1 MSAVTGAWNHD
12 DVVTL
17 LTRETVWR
25 RDQVQPVVLRLAAL
39 GWTQHQVLRG
49 FRMVARSGFLTFDSL
64 WQGAELAGGD
74 VDAFLD
80 ALAGGHDADD

>member
-1 MSAVTGAWNHD
+1 MGAVTGAWNHD

-17 LTRETVWR
+17 LARETVWR
-25 RDQVQPVVLRLAAL
+25 REDVESMVLRLAAL
-39 GWTQHQVLRG
+39 GWTQHQVRRG
-49 FRMVARSGFLTFDSL
+49 ILSLARTGLPFNSL

-80 ALAGGHDADD
+80 ALAGGHDGD